1 MAGLLG
7 EVSATLPLV
16 DRSSQVV
23 SRQTL
28 QRGPEP
34 AGRPDPP
41 HFLAGT
47 GCVAESGNWQ
57 LRGSEGRSSATN
69 GRVQPAAASDSDFR
83 KRAIGGSACN
93 ALFCLFLRK
102 TSYFNCHRSL
112 FALRTRE

>member
-1 MAGLLG
+1 MPKGGTGPGTEHSAEWLVAGLLG
-7 EVSATLPLV
+7 ELTATLPLV
-16 DRSSQVV
+16 NRSGQVV

-34 AGRPDPP
+34 GGRPGPP

-69 GRVQPAAASDSDFR
+69 GLAMSR
-83 KRAIGGSACN
+83 KR
-93 ALFCLFLRK
+93 
-102 TSYFNCHRSL
+102 
-112 FALRTRE
+112 REL